1 MMLTQGSSA
10 VTRMACAG
18 GEDLYNTVIF
28 QEEGSPHSTYA
39 IVMVSLSG
47 SLLLLVAISM
57 AVSVL
62 RRRCT
67 SNYSSKDLRTPV
79 VVEKVTV
86 TNWSS
91 DRISTVDLTGPMCI
105 NYISYKQ
112 NVCPARVCHL

>member
-1 MMLTQGSSA
+1 MLTQGSLA
-10 VTRMACAG
+10 VTRMAHAG
-18 GEDLYNTVIF
+18 GEDLYSSVIV
-28 QEEGSPHSTYA
+28 QEEGSPPSTYA

-67 SNYSSKDLRTPV
+67 SNYSSKDLRTAV

-86 TNWSS
+86 ANCSS

-112 NVCPARVCHL
+112 NACPATVCRL

>member
-1 MMLTQGSSA
+1 MLTQGSSA
-10 VTRMACAG
+10 VTRMAHAS
-18 GEDLYNTVIF
+18 GEDLYDSLVF
-28 QEEGSPHSTYA
+28 QEEGSPPSTYD

-47 SLLLLVAISM
+47 SLLLLVAICM
-57 AVSVL
+57 AISVL

-67 SNYSSKDLRTPV
+67 SNYSSKDLRTHV

-86 TNWSS
+86 ANCSS
-91 DRISTVDLTGPMCI
+91 DKISTVDLAGPMCI